1 MAGVCKVRTVVN
13 ITGLGDEVT
22 MDSGEVT
29 MTVPVEIHKG
39 YTVVATATT
48 TAIALFAMIAHI
60 ALAKI
65 YGVYIKAEAGTIY
78 IVVDTAATTTIA
90 AADAD
95 LVLNEG
101 ESCWLPINPDG
112 NLGLSIDGE
121 DNTAAFSFVFVGE
134 A

>member
-29 MTVPVEIHKG
+29 MTVPVELHKG
-39 YTVVATATT
+39 YTIIDGQT

-60 ALAKI
+60 ALTKI
-65 YGVYIKAEAGTIY
+65 YGVYIKAEVQEIY
-78 IVVDTAATTTIA
+78 IMVDTAGTATFAKA
-90 AADAD
+90 AAD
-95 LVLNEG
+95 LMLNEG
-101 ESCWLPINPDG
+101 EACWLPINPNG

-121 DNTAAFSFVFVGE
+121 DDTAAFSWMFVGE